1 MRELEGRLVGARE
14 DPATACMLPLDVVA
28 AAQLAARLN
37 LSVDDAKRV
46 LMVKRQVI
54 CKSLCP
60 LFLLEMCHS
69 QLITGRVLFSRILQ
83 LVTLAIFSVVG

>member
-1 MRELEGRLVGARE
+1 MCASAPAFHLLSLPFHFVQVRELEGRLVGSRE
-14 DPATACMLPLDVVA
+14 DPASAGMLPLDVVA

-54 CKSLCP
+54 YALTLPLLSLK
-60 LFLLEMCHS
+60 
-69 QLITGRVLFSRILQ
+69 TY
-83 LVTLAIFSVVG
+83 